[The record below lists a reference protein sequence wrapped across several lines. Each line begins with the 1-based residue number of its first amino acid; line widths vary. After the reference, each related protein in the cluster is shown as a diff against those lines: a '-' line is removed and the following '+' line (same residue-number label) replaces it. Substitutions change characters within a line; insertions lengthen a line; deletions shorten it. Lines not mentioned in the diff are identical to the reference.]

1 MNDEYSKVIEQ
12 REATLNLRRHNH
24 PEQTVH
30 MDETSAQIRQRT
42 EAMLERNKEER
53 TKFTEF
59 MTRLKATAA
68 QHKTSIQV
76 KAEEEAKRAPL
87 A

>member
-1 MNDEYSKVIEQ
+1 ME
-12 REATLNLRRHNH
+12 
-24 PEQTVH
+24 
-30 MDETSAQIRQRT
+30 ETSAQIRQRT

-59 MTRLKATAA
+59 MTRLKTTAA
-68 QHKTSIQV
+68 QHKTSIQAR
-76 KAEEEAKRAPL
+76 AEEKEKEEGGAKRAPL